1 MKTLR
6 EVWDRYALKWV
17 TEWGG
22 REMQNWQIEERNR
35 FANRFSRGSL
45 ILDLGCGMGRDL
57 RIFDQFGLR
66 CLGLDFSKQMLS
78 IHGFKDCV
86 CASMNRLPFKKE
98 TFDGVWSCSSMKY
111 LAYEELL
118 ETLKEVRRVLKFDG
132 LCWIGLDE
140 GEGEVTEKRDDID
153 LTLHLHSGNHFSSFL
168 EELGVK
174 ILEKQHIKAWRDFL
188 NFLVVKI

>member
-1 MKTLR
+1 
-6 EVWDRYALKWV
+6 
-17 TEWGG
+17 
-22 REMQNWQIEERNR
+22 
-35 FANRFSRGSL
+35 
-45 ILDLGCGMGRDL
+45 
-57 RIFDQFGLR
+57 
-66 CLGLDFSKQMLS
+66 
-78 IHGFKDCV
+78 
-86 CASMNRLPFKKE
+86 MNRLPFKKE